1 MNTIEV
7 MAADCLTVSVKV
19 FIFNLLFSIA
29 IKIAPKAPSP
39 EASVGEAIPKIM
51 LPKTV
56 MIKINGGAMTFI
68 KSIISIEL
76 FSSFEISSKFLDLNR
91 K

>member
-1 MNTIEV
+1 M
-7 MAADCLTVSVKV
+7 
-19 FIFNLLFSIA
+19 
-29 IKIAPKAPSP
+29 APKAPKP

-56 MIKINGGAMTFI
+56 MIKIKGGAMTLI
-68 KSIISIEL
+68 RSIALIEL
-76 FSSFEISSKFLDLNR
+76 CLSFEISSKFLDLKR